1 MKFAII
7 RTDKF
12 NDQLYEI
19 INYIAGDADA
29 IDAALDYLEKIE
41 KAVKILEDLPL
52 SGSSPRYRILRKQG
66 YRVLIVKKHIVF
78 YKVKEE
84 QRLVTIY
91 AVVDSRRAYL
101 NLI

>member
-1 MKFAII
+1 MKYAII

-29 IDAALDYLEKIE
+29 IDTALHYLEKIE
-41 KAVKILEDLPL
+41 KVVKLLEDFPL
-52 SGSSPRYRILRKQG
+52 SGSSPRYRILKKQG
-66 YRVLIVKKHIVF
+66 YRVLIVEKHILF
-78 YKVKEE
+78 YKVNEDK
-84 QRLVTIY
+84 QLVTLY

>member
-1 MKFAII
+1 MTDAII
-7 RTDKF
+7 RTEKF

-29 IDAALDYLEKIE
+29 IDAALHYLEKIE
-41 KAVKILEDLPL
+41 KAVKLLEDFPR
-52 SGSSPRYRILRKQG
+52 SGSRPRYRILRKQG
-66 YRVLIVKKHIVF
+66 YRVLMVAKHIIF
-78 YKVKEE
+78 YKVNEE
-84 QRLVTIY
+84 QRLVTLY